1 MPILVY
7 HSVIVPQIWN
17 VSENSSV
24 PAWEQLK
31 SCSGTPGRSQD
42 LSSKTSKSHNHGRK
56 GYVKKCFLLPFK
68 HGAVFKTPPFCHV
81 LMNQQWF
88 LDRTASPAEEMPLDN
103 ALKGKLKCRVP
114 LFRSVRFSCFVEG
127 TGSSWREKT
136 SLLLRCTW
144 SAHARGGGP
153 CEWNLSRSD
162 TGSTGDAERKCAS
175 LSARLNKVTLWF

>member
-1 MPILVY
+1 MPIKVY

-24 PAWEQLK
+24 LAWEQPK
-31 SCSGTPGRSQD
+31 PYSGTPGRSQD
-42 LSSKTSKSHNHGRK
+42 LSSKTSESHNHGRK

-68 HGAVFKTPPFCHV
+68 HGAVLKTPPFCHV
-81 LMNQQWF
+81 LMNQQRF

-103 ALKGKLKCRVP
+103 ALKGELNAAFPSFAPSVSHVLWRVLAP
-114 LFRSVRFSCFVEG
+114 AGGRKPHSCCV
-127 TGSSWREKT
+127 
-136 SLLLRCTW
+136 
-144 SAHARGGGP
+144 AHEAFMPRGGP